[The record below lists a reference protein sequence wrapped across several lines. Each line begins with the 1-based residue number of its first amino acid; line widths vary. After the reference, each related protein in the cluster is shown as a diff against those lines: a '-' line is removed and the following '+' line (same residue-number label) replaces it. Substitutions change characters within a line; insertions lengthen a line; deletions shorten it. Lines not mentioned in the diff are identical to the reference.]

1 MSKET
6 ISAVNVKTLT
16 TTALLAAV
24 LCILGPLS
32 IPIGPVPISLTSLA
46 LYFMVF
52 LVGPKMSA
60 AACAIY
66 ILIGFAGLPVFS
78 GFTGGPQKLAGP
90 TGGYI
95 IGFLPMIMIIGL
107 IAEKAPKNLIIRIL
121 AGVIGTVVL
130 YAMGTAWLA
139 QGTGMTFGAALGV
152 GVIPFAGL
160 DFLKICAAAMIAPL
174 IRGRLIKA
182 GLLKA

>member
-95 IGFLPMIMIIGL
+95 IGF
-107 IAEKAPKNLIIRIL
+107 EKDGCDRRRKTFSSAS
-121 AGVIGTVVL
+121 
-130 YAMGTAWLA
+130 WLVSSERSSSTRWARHGSRRA
-139 QGTGMTFGAALGV
+139 QA
-152 GVIPFAGL
+152 
-160 DFLKICAAAMIAPL
+160 
-174 IRGRLIKA
+174 
-182 GLLKA
+182 